1 MSLLNRIQKLC
12 TPAYIYLVISLII
25 LVVMTVQNVG
35 DNQQY
40 CAGNYACQVSNT
52 SLIFLI
58 KLIFVA
64 FWTWVLNLICKAG
77 APIVSWV
84 LVMFPIVLMF
94 FLIALFILSGGQY
107 IPTTNY
113 NMVL

>member
-1 MSLLNRIQKLC
+1 MFLLNRIQQLC
-12 TPAYIYLVISLII
+12 TPAYIYLVISLIV
-25 LVVMTVQNVG
+25 LVVMTFQNVG
-35 DNQQY
+35 NNQQY
-40 CAGNYACQVSNT
+40 CAGNYVCQVSNT

-58 KLIFVA
+58 KLLYVA

-77 APIVSWV
+77 APIVSWI